1 MRAIKETQDTES
13 YQSEKSYPGRESGES
28 SGSSETLQH
37 FE

>member
-1 MRAIKETQDTES
+1 MRAIKDTES

-37 FE
+37 FG